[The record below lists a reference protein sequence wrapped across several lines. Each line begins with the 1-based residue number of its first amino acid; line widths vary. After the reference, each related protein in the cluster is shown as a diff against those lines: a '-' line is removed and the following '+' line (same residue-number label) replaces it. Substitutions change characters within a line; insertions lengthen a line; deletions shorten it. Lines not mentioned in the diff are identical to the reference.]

1 MHINDRLGGM
11 RRQYGTDVLLER
23 NAPDSPLQLLR
34 IWLHDALVHEQPPV
48 EANAMFLAT
57 VDAEGQPHCRVVLLK
72 GADEQGLVFYSH
84 LGSAKGQELAG
95 NPRVALAFHWPTLER
110 QLRIEGTV
118 EPVAADEADAYFNS
132 RPLPSRLACWASEQS
147 QVIAG
152 RGELEARLAITKYR
166 FLDAE
171 PPRPPGWGGYRVSP
185 ASLEFWQGRP
195 DRLHDRLR
203 YRRTAEGWCRE
214 VLAP

>member
-1 MHINDRLGGM
+1 MHMNDRLGGM
-11 RRQYGTDVLLER
+11 RRQYGTNVLLER

-34 IWLHDALVHEQPPV
+34 IWLHDVLVHEQPPV

-72 GADEQGLVFYSH
+72 GFDEHGLVFYSH
-84 LGSAKGQELAG
+84 QGSAKGQELAG
-95 NPRVALAFHWPTLER
+95 NPRAALAFHWPTLER
-110 QLRIEGTV
+110 QLRIEGVV
-118 EPVAADEADAYFNS
+118 EPVAAEEADAYFNS
-132 RPLPSRLACWASEQS
+132 RPLSSRLACWASEQS